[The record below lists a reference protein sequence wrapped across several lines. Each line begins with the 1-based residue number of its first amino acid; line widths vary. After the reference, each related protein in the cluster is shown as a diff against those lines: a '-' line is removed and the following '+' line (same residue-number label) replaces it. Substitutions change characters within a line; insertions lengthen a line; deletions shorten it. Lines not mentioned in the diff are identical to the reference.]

1 MNNHPSVNEKV
12 EALSAHISE
21 TIREFINE
29 AGPALQHASDRVSQ
43 NIERASHD
51 MKDRAACAIRD
62 KPLKAVVVAAGVG
75 ALTAV
80 VVGWMSR
87 HRS

>member
-1 MNNHPSVNEKV
+1 MNHHQSMNEKV
-12 EALSAHISE
+12 EALSAQISE
-21 TIREFINE
+21 TIHDFLDET
-29 AGPALQHASDRVSQ
+29 GPALQQASDRASE
-43 NIERASHD
+43 NIERAGHD
-51 MKDRAACAIRD
+51 MKNRATCAIRD

-75 ALTAV
+75 ALTAI

>member
-1 MNNHPSVNEKV
+1 MNHHQSMNEKV
-12 EALSAHISE
+12 EALSTQISE
-21 TIREFINE
+21 TIHDFLNE
-29 AGPALQHASDRVSQ
+29 AGPALQQASDRVGEK
-43 NIERASHD
+43 IERVGHD
-51 MKDRAACAIRD
+51 MKNHATCAIRD